1 MESKAATVQTH
12 QKKIK
17 PKGFP
22 SQQEACEVEGTRVSP
37 YGTRPPLEKTNHL
50 RTQSAHSET
59 SGPGPTCYTETPCL
73 TDGPGTESQLDHHVR
88 RQTTFRQKP
97 HSDMSTTGPTCCC
110 RSRMPD
116 TRSWTRLETVQQ
128 CSPTTSLVATTTVLG
143 RT

>member
-37 YGTRPPLEKTNHL
+37 YGTRPPLKKTNHL

-59 SGPGPTCYTETPCL
+59 SGPGPTCFTETLCL

-88 RQTTFRQKP
+88 RQTIFKQKH
-97 HSDMSTTGPTCCC
+97 HSDRSAPDPTCCR
-110 RSRMPD
+110 RSRVPD
-116 TRSWTRLETVQQ
+116 TLSWTRLGTVQ
-128 CSPTTSLVATTTVLG
+128 TVATKTKFLATTAVLG
-143 RT
+143 KT